1 MTISSTTRIAGP
13 FTGNGTAST
22 FAFVFKVFTANDL
35 DVVRLNSTT
44 GIETQLVLNG
54 DYTVTL
60 NDNQDSNPGGSVTL
74 TAGALASGFK
84 LTITSDI
91 ANLQPTD
98 ITNQGGFYPEVIEDA
113 LDRATIQIQQVAGD
127 VSRSI
132 RAPLS
137 EGSPN
142 MQLPN
147 STQRANSFL
156 AFNASGLPITVPSS
170 SLGAPVGSTSA
181 LLVSYTYGGVGAVIG
196 NVQDKLREALSVK
209 DFGAVGDGVA
219 DDTAAFQ
226 AAVDALPATGGCVF
240 VPSGT
245 YLLASTV
252 LIDKNDVAIIGQGRS
267 SVILKDSADYSLINV
282 GSVAGTTEGN
292 RIRGFS
298 CIGLKFDGADISD
311 TSDNYPVLYC
321 QYVEEALVA
330 NNTFVDC
337 NHPLRFGWGDASWA
351 LANRRA
357 RRSIA
362 ANNFIEN
369 GRYFG
374 IEMFGT
380 DSCLCSGNVIAGG
393 ASSTSIP
400 CVGIRVVESITTTV
414 SNNVITAN
422 GRGIGASSTNAQD
435 GVVIRG
441 NTVRGT
447 TSGTS
452 MSVAGPTQNWVIENN
467 LFSGAD
473 SSASVVAIGSG
484 GGAILQ
490 TNISFRNNVVV
501 CTSNGTNT
509 VRFDYPNGLQF
520 TGNVIENANT
530 VTRALLLQN
539 GDGLCVVTGNTFKI
553 SSATAYAITE
563 LSGAASMNFVL
574 KENTFSLG
582 DPSRMLTTGGGSSA
596 ILKTADVVSVMDYGA
611 AGNGTAD
618 DTVALTAA
626 INASTGKILDGGG
639 RTYKITNV
647 ISATPSNVTIQNMVI
662 DCSSVPN
669 QPGSPDRI
677 ISFAGTQATATLL
690 TASALQGAF
699 QLTVASTS
707 GFAAEDYAWLSSS
720 TVFESSQSVTLGQIV
735 KIKSVDSA
743 TQVTVYN
750 DVLYDFVTGASASL
764 AKLTTKNRITISNVK
779 FIGANTNTQSVL
791 DFDKCSDVRV
801 LDCTFEY
808 CDYVACRVSRTVNFM
823 ASNCTI
829 RYARAVGTSYGFA
842 IGNGAYSAKIINC
855 YAEDLRH
862 FVTVGDNEGV
872 NLFVQVANNHVS
884 GCQDAG
890 IDAHAACDFMVID
903 GNTIEGSAFDSGQ
916 LDGIIFQGLNCVMS
930 NNIVVGARRHSIFHQ
945 CLPDV
950 GIGSS
955 VISGNQ
961 IRNAGGGAGTENGIY
976 VACDP
981 GSGGSSLD
989 GVTITGNII
998 SGVCNQDIQLYAI
1011 SGDIKNIAISA
1022 NVVNVA
1028 SDTFGCIIRADA
1040 GYAIENISV
1049 TGNVFRTTG
1058 VSCLY
1063 FLGSSANIA
1072 SGTIS
1077 GNTILGGTNGIRL
1090 IETLNVVE
1098 TGNYNTGS
1106 TRTVFVDTGST
1117 GITMDRR
1124 RSSVVTTTAATY
1136 TVLDQDM
1143 DIIADRA
1150 GTVTLT
1156 LPTASA
1162 WRGRSINVKTI
1173 QAQTVVS
1180 ASSNVAPV
1188 TDSAAGTA
1196 ILPATD
1202 GAWAQLVSD
1211 GTNWVIMQRG

>member
-22 FAFVFKVFTANDL
+22 FPFAFKVFAATDI
-35 DVVRLNSTT
+35 DVIRLTTSTGVEAT
-44 GIETQLVLNG
+44 LVLNSDYSVSLNG
-54 DYTVTL
+54 DQDTSPGGTVTL
-60 NDNQDSNPGGSVTL
+60 L
-74 TAGALASGFK
+74 AGALASGFT

-113 LDRATIQIQQVAGD
+113 LDRATIQIQQISDIGDRTVKIPISDGSGLDMTLPTAATRQGKYLVFDATGQPSVSSGTGTDTALRTDLAVNTFASAGAGL
-127 VSRSI
+127 VGYRQ
-132 RAPLS
+132 A
-137 EGSPN
+137 G
-142 MQLPN
+142 
-147 STQRANSFL
+147 TG
-156 AFNASGLPITVPSS
+156 ASGRTVLS
-170 SLGAPVGSTSA
+170 
-181 LLVSYTYGGVGAVIG
+181 
-196 NVQDKLREALSVK
+196 KLRDVVSVL
-209 DFGAVGDGVA
+209 DFGAVGDG
-219 DDTAAFQ
+219 
-226 AAVDALPATGGCVF
+226 
-240 VPSGT
+240 
-245 YLLASTV
+245 ST
-252 LIDKNDVAIIGQGRS
+252 
-267 SVILKDSADYSLINV
+267 
-282 GSVAGTTEGN
+282 
-292 RIRGFS
+292 
-298 CIGLKFDGADISD
+298 
-311 TSDNYPVLYC
+311 
-321 QYVEEALVA
+321 
-330 NNTFVDC
+330 
-337 NHPLRFGWGDASWA
+337 
-351 LANRRA
+351 
-357 RRSIA
+357 
-362 ANNFIEN
+362 
-369 GRYFG
+369 
-374 IEMFGT
+374 
-380 DSCLCSGNVIAGG
+380 
-393 ASSTSIP
+393 
-400 CVGIRVVESITTTV
+400 
-414 SNNVITAN
+414 
-422 GRGIGASSTNAQD
+422 
-435 GVVIRG
+435 
-441 NTVRGT
+441 
-447 TSGTS
+447 
-452 MSVAGPTQNWVIENN
+452 
-467 LFSGAD
+467 
-473 SSASVVAIGSG
+473 
-484 GGAILQ
+484 
-490 TNISFRNNVVV
+490 
-501 CTSNGTNT
+501 
-509 VRFDYPNGLQF
+509 
-520 TGNVIENANT
+520 
-530 VTRALLLQN
+530 
-539 GDGLCVVTGNTFKI
+539 
-553 SSATAYAITE
+553 
-563 LSGAASMNFVL
+563 
-574 KENTFSLG
+574 
-582 DPSRMLTTGGGSSA
+582 
-596 ILKTADVVSVMDYGA
+596 
-611 AGNGTAD
+611 D

-626 INASTGKILDGGG
+626 INASTGNTLDGGG

-647 ISATPSNVTIQNMVI
+647 ISATSSNVTIQNMVI

-677 ISFAGTQATATLL
+677 ISFQGTQATATLL
-690 TASALQGAF
+690 TANALQGAY

-720 TVFESSQSVTLGQIV
+720 TMFESSQSVTLGQIV

-779 FIGANTNTQSVL
+779 FIGANNYTQSVL
-791 DFDKCSDVRV
+791 DFDKCADVRV

-842 IGNGAYSAKIINC
+842 IGNGTYSAKIINC

-916 LDGIIFQGLNCVMS
+916 LDGILVQALNCVIS
-930 NNIVVGARRHSIFHQ
+930 NNIIVGIRRHSIFHQ
-945 CLPDV
+945 CIANV

-961 IRNAGGGAGTENGIY
+961 IRNAGGATGTENGIY
-976 VACDP
+976 VSCEP
-981 GSGGSSLD
+981 SSGGSSLD

-998 SGVCNQDIQLYAI
+998 SGVCNQDIQIYAI

-1063 FLGSSANIA
+1063 FLGSSANIS

-1090 IETLNVVE
+1090 IQTSDVVE

-1124 RSSVVTTTAATY
+1124 RSNVVTTTAASY

-1156 LPTASA
+1156 LPTASS